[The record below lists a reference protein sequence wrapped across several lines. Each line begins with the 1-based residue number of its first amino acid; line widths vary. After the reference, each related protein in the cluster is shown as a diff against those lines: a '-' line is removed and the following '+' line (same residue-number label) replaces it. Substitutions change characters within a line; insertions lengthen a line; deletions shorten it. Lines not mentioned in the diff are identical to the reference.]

1 MYTIV
6 YVLRAGDAQGN
17 IRKMERTQA
26 GVLIT
31 GTFILKGVIIMAI
44 CRSGARFDKDSYYET
59 IVDESNEDVMVR
71 GTKNG
76 EPVEWSLGSGGGGET
91 FVVTVRTD
99 ENNNAT
105 ADKTFEEIEQAWKSG
120 SAITLKIVYSY
131 KLHGVNF
138 DECYTVPASIKTL
151 WSDGGVATL
160 DSVYGATLMTLTSTD
175 EQIGFISCINAV
187 IDSSGVGTQ
196 RGYRNFE

>member
-59 IVDESNEDVMVR
+59 IVNESNEDVMVR

-120 SAITLKIVYSY
+120 SAITLKIVYY
-131 KLHGVNF
+131 YTQHGANF
-138 DECYTVPASIKTL
+138 EECYAVPASIKTVE
-151 WSDGGVATL
+151 SGGIESLEA
-160 DSVYGATLMTLTSTD
+160 VYGATLISLSSTD
-175 EQIGFISCINAV
+175 EQIGYISCIKAS
-187 IDSSGVGTQ
+187 IDSSFVAVQ
-196 RGYRNFE
+196 RGYRNFD